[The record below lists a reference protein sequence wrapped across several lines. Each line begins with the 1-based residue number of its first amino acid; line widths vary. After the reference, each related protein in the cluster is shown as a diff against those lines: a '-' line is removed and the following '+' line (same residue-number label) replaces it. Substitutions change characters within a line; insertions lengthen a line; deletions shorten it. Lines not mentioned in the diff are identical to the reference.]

1 VVGVIDWEHAHSAPA
16 GVFAARANM
25 FARFDPTNTSLKW
38 DNEGA
43 RYIADIEAIDNP
55 DLDDRLSTA
64 LTSPLAVLG
73 LCM

>member
-1 VVGVIDWEHAHSAPA
+1 
-16 GVFAARANM
+16 M

-43 RYIADIEAIDNP
+43 RYIAYIEAIDNP
-55 DLDDRLSTA
+55 DLDDRLSTV

-73 LCM
+73 LCMQLYEGRAIPFDKVLDRIEGLE

>member
-1 VVGVIDWEHAHSAPA
+1 
-16 GVFAARANM
+16 M
-25 FARFDPTNTSLKW
+25 FARFDPINMAWKW
-38 DNEGA
+38 DNEGG

-73 LCM
+73 LCMQLYEGRAIPFDKVWIELKGLSE